1 MPCRECSDGSQGEYQ
16 TRHTPAAPLS
26 AGVGTVVGM
35 VRTTLSAAEARRVA
49 LAAQGF
55 GRPAAEEVSTRA
67 LNAAVTRLGL
77 LQIDSVNVFERS
89 HYLPLFAR
97 LGAYDKATLDRLTLR
112 QRGPYAEYWAHEAA
126 FVPRADLPLFRWRM
140 DAMRA
145 RDAGPTRIAGVERT
159 EGVRR
164 ELRDLLRAEGP
175 MPASAVE
182 HESNVRRGPWW
193 GWSDVKLGLE
203 QMFRWGEV
211 VSAGRSGFERVY
223 ALPEQVLP
231 AGALEVAPDRPAAIL
246 QLVRHATRAL
256 GVGTRA
262 DIADYYRLR
271 SDDTAAALA
280 ELTAA
285 GELVP
290 VRVEGWAERAW
301 LHADAR
307 VPRRMSADAL
317 LSPFDPVVWFRRRAE
332 RMYGFHY
339 RIEIYTPAP
348 KRVFG
353 YYVLPVLQDDRLVG
367 RIDLKSD
374 RQRGVL
380 RLRTAWQEPGE
391 RLDPDRLAETLRR
404 TAAWQGLDGVEVTDR
419 GTAAA
424 AVAAALGVPLLPH
437 ETADDAD
444 APAEAGD
451 AAPTDPADDAPTG
464 SGDAAPV

>member
-1 MPCRECSDGSQGEYQ
+1 
-16 TRHTPAAPLS
+16 
-26 AGVGTVVGM
+26 M
-35 VRTTLSAAEARRVA
+35 VRSTLSASEARRVA

-55 GRPAAEEVSTRA
+55 GRPPSDQVATRTLTA
-67 LNAAVTRLGL
+67 QIGRLGL

-97 LGAYDKATLDRLTLR
+97 LGPYDRSTLDRLTLTA
-112 QRGPYAEYWAHEAA
+112 RGPYAEYWAHEAA

-140 DAMRA
+140 DALRE
-145 RDAGPTRIAGVERT
+145 RDAGPTRIESVRRT
-159 EGVRR
+159 ETVRR
-164 ELRDLLRAEGP
+164 ELHALLRAEGP

-203 QMFRWGEV
+203 QMFRWGEA

-231 AGALEVAPDRPAAIL
+231 AGTLESAPSRSDAVL
-246 QLVRHATRAL
+246 ELVRRATRAL

-271 SDDTAAALA
+271 SDDTAAAVA

-285 GELVP
+285 GELLP
-290 VRVEGWAERAW
+290 VRVDGWGERAW
-301 LHADAR
+301 MHADAR
-307 VPRRMSADAL
+307 VPRQLSADAV

-367 RIDLKSD
+367 RTDLKSD

-380 RLRTAWQEPGE
+380 RVRTAWQEPGE
-391 RLDPDRLAETLRR
+391 HLDADRFAATLRR
-404 TAAWQGLDGVEVTDR
+404 TAAWQGLHGIEVTDR

-424 AVAAALGVPLLPH
+424 AVAAALGVPLVPH
-437 ETADDAD
+437 D
-444 APAEAGD
+444 AGD
-451 AAPTDPADDAPTG
+451 DVDTAAAPEPAA
-464 SGDAAPV
+464 

>member
-1 MPCRECSDGSQGEYQ
+1 
-16 TRHTPAAPLS
+16 
-26 AGVGTVVGM
+26 M

-55 GRPAAEEVSTRA
+55 GTAPAPAVSTRA
-67 LNAAVTRLGL
+67 LNNGFARLGL

-97 LGAYDKATLDRLTLR
+97 LGAYDRATLDRLTTTR
-112 QRGPYAEYWAHEAA
+112 RGPYLEYWAHEAA
-126 FVPRADLPLFRWRM
+126 FIPRDDLRLFRWRM
-140 DAMRA
+140 DAFRE
-145 RDAGPTRIAGVERT
+145 RDARPNRVEQVART
-159 EGVRR
+159 ERVRH
-164 ELRDLLRAEGP
+164 ELRALLRAEGP
-175 MPASAVE
+175 SPASAVE

-193 GWSDVKLGLE
+193 GWSDVKIGLE

-231 AGALEVAPDRPAAIL
+231 DRFLDDAPGRADAVRE
-246 QLVRHATRAL
+246 LVRRATRAL

-262 DIADYYRLR
+262 DIADYHRLR
-271 SDDTAAALA
+271 ADDTGRALA
-280 ELTAA
+280 ELTEA
-285 GELVP
+285 GEVVP
-290 VRVEGWAERAW
+290 VQVDGWTDRAW

-307 VPRRMSADAL
+307 VPRSMSADAV

-353 YYVLPVLQDDRLVG
+353 YYVLPVLQDDRLTG

-380 RLRTAWQEPGE
+380 RVRTAWEEPGE
-391 RLDPDRLAETLRR
+391 HLDAERLAEVLRR

-419 GTAAA
+419 GTAAGA
-424 AVAAALGVPLLPH
+424 LAGALGVASVPH
-437 ETADDAD
+437 ESADDAD
-444 APAEAGD
+444 VAEPLPD
-451 AAPTDPADDAPTG
+451 LEVT
-464 SGDAAPV
+464 V

>member
-1 MPCRECSDGSQGEYQ
+1 
-16 TRHTPAAPLS
+16 
-26 AGVGTVVGM
+26 M

-55 GRPAAEEVSTRA
+55 GQPPEDAVSTRA
-67 LNAAVTRLGL
+67 LNAGFARLGL

-97 LGAYDKATLDRLTLR
+97 LGAYDRATLDRLTMAK
-112 QRGPYAEYWAHEAA
+112 RGPYAEYWAHEAA
-126 FVPRADLPLFRWRM
+126 FIDRTDLPLFRWRM
-140 DAMRA
+140 DAL
-145 RDAGPTRIAGVERT
+145 RDKDSRPAHVASVTRT

-164 ELRDLLRAEGP
+164 ELQALLRAEGP
-175 MPASAVE
+175 MRASAVE

-203 QMFRWGEV
+203 LMFRWGDV

-231 AGALEVAPDRPAAIL
+231 AGTLETAPARSDAIRE
-246 QLVRHATRAL
+246 LVRRSARAL

-262 DIADYYRLR
+262 DVADYFRLR
-271 SDDTAAALA
+271 SDDTAAAIADLVD
-280 ELTAA
+280 A

-290 VRVEGWAERAW
+290 VDVQGWGERAW
-301 LHADAR
+301 MYADAR
-307 VPRRMSADAL
+307 VPRRMTADAV

-380 RLRTAWQEPGE
+380 RVRTAWQEPGE
-391 RLDPDRLAETLRR
+391 RLDADRLAETLRR

-424 AVAAALGVPLLPH
+424 AVAGALGVALVPH
-437 ETADDAD
+437 LAADDAE
-444 APAEAGD
+444 ATAALEPA
-451 AAPTDPADDAPTG
+451 
-464 SGDAAPV
+464 V

>member
-1 MPCRECSDGSQGEYQ
+1 
-16 TRHTPAAPLS
+16 
-26 AGVGTVVGM
+26 M

-55 GRPAAEEVSTRA
+55 GRPPSTGAPTRSVN
-67 LNAAVTRLGL
+67 LAVARLGL

-97 LGAYDKATLDRLTLR
+97 LGAYDRSTLDRLTLGR
-112 QRGPYAEYWAHEAA
+112 TGPYTEYWAHEAA
-126 FVPRADLPLFRWRM
+126 FIPRDDLRLFRWRM
-140 DAMRA
+140 DAFRE
-145 RDAGPTRIAGVERT
+145 RDAGPTRVEGVART
-159 EGVRR
+159 ESVRH
-164 ELRDLLRAEGP
+164 ELRALLRAEGP
-175 MPASAVE
+175 MRASAVE

-193 GWSDVKLGLE
+193 GWSDVKTGLE

-231 AGALEVAPDRPAAIL
+231 AGFLETAPPRAEAVRD
-246 QLVRHATRAL
+246 LVRQATRAL

-262 DIADYYRLR
+262 DVADYYRLR
-271 SDDTAAALA
+271 ADDTATAIA

-285 GELVP
+285 GELLP
-290 VRVEGWAERAW
+290 VTVEGWRERAW
-301 LHADAR
+301 LHPDAA
-307 VPRRMSADAL
+307 VPRRVRADAV

-380 RLRTAWQEPGE
+380 RVRTAWQEPGE
-391 RLDPDRLAETLRR
+391 HLDPDRLADTLRR
-404 TAAWQGLDGVEVTDR
+404 TAAWQGLDGLEVTDR

-424 AVAAALGVPLLPH
+424 PLAAALGLALVPH
-437 ETADDAD
+437 EVTDDAD
-444 APAEAGD
+444 APAPETATDGD
-451 AAPTDPADDAPTG
+451 
-464 SGDAAPV
+464 

>member
-1 MPCRECSDGSQGEYQ
+1 MPRS
-16 TRHTPAAPLS
+16 
-26 AGVGTVVGM
+26 
-35 VRTTLSAAEARRVA
+35 TLSAAEARRVA

-55 GRPAAEEVSTRA
+55 GRPTPDTVSTRTLRA
-67 LNAAVTRLGL
+67 GIGRLGL

-97 LGAYDKATLDRLTLR
+97 LGAYDRRALDRLTMTGR
-112 QRGPYAEYWAHEAA
+112 SPHVEYWAHEAA
-126 FVPRADLPLFRWRM
+126 FIPRDDLRLFRWKM
-140 DAMRA
+140 DAFRA
-145 RDAGPTRIAGVERT
+145 RDAGPTRAEGVERT
-159 EGVRR
+159 AVVRR
-164 ELRDLLRAEGP
+164 ELHALLHAEGP

-203 QMFRWGEV
+203 QMFRWGDA

-223 ALPEQVLP
+223 ALPDQVLP
-231 AGALEVAPDRPAAIL
+231 SGFLESAPGRPDAVRELVGRAA
-246 QLVRHATRAL
+246 RAL

-271 SDDTAAALA
+271 ADDTAAAIADLQD
-280 ELTAA
+280 A
-285 GELVP
+285 GVLLP
-290 VRVEGWAERAW
+290 VRVEGWREPAW

-307 VPRRMSADAL
+307 VPRAVTADAV

-353 YYVLPVLQDDRLVG
+353 YYVLPVLQDDALVG
-367 RIDLKSD
+367 RVDLKSD
-374 RQRGVL
+374 RQQGVL
-380 RLRTAWQEPGE
+380 RVRTAWQEPGTTLDPE
-391 RLDPDRLAETLRR
+391 RLADTLRR
-404 TAAWQGLDGVEVTDR
+404 VAAWQGLDAVQVTDR

-424 AVAAALGVPLLPH
+424 QVAGALGVPLVPH
-437 ETADDAD
+437 VAADDG
-444 APAEAGD
+444 PAEGSTD
-451 AAPTDPADDAPTG
+451 AAVAVDDPDPAA
-464 SGDAAPV
+464 

>member
-1 MPCRECSDGSQGEYQ
+1 
-16 TRHTPAAPLS
+16 
-26 AGVGTVVGM
+26 M
-35 VRTTLSAAEARRVA
+35 VRTTLSAAEARRLA

-55 GRPAAEEVSTRA
+55 GQPPADRVSTRSITA
-67 LNAAVTRLGL
+67 GIARLGL

-97 LGAYDKATLDRLTLR
+97 LGAYDRATLDRLTLTA
-112 QRGPYAEYWAHEAA
+112 RGPYTEYWAHEAA
-126 FVPRADLPLFRWRM
+126 FVPRDHLPLFRWRM
-140 DAMRA
+140 DAMRE
-145 RDAGPTRIAGVERT
+145 RDAGPTRIDGVRRT

-164 ELRDLLRAEGP
+164 ELRALLRAEGP

-193 GWSDVKLGLE
+193 GWSDVKTGLE

-231 AGALEVAPDRPAAIL
+231 PGTLETAPPRAAAIL
-246 QLVRHATRAL
+246 QLVRQAARSL

-262 DIADYYRLR
+262 DLADYYRLR
-271 SDDTAAALA
+271 SDDTATAIA

-301 LHADAR
+301 MHAGAR
-307 VPRRMSADAL
+307 VPRRLDADAV

-391 RLDPDRLAETLRR
+391 RLDPERLAETLRR
-404 TAAWQGLDGVEVTDR
+404 TAAWQGLDGIEVIDR

-424 AVAAALGVPLLPH
+424 SVAGALGLPLVPH
-437 ETADDAD
+437 VAADDASD
-444 APAEAGD
+444 AGGAGD
-451 AAPTDPADDAPTG
+451 GGSTEDAGDPDGASDADATADADLP
-464 SGDAAPV
+464 A

>member
-1 MPCRECSDGSQGEYQ
+1 MSAAIGSVE
-16 TRHTPAAPLS
+16 A
-26 AGVGTVVGM
+26 M

-55 GRPAAEEVSTRA
+55 GRPPADAVATRA
-67 LNAAVTRLGL
+67 LNAGFARLGL

-97 LGAYDKATLDRLTLR
+97 LGAYDKATLDRLTMTA
-112 QRGPYAEYWAHEAA
+112 RGPYTEYWAHEAA
-126 FVPRADLPLFRWRM
+126 FIDRDDLPLFRWRM
-140 DAMRA
+140 DALRE
-145 RDAGPTRIAGVERT
+145 RDARPVRVASVDRT

-164 ELRDLLRAEGP
+164 ELQALLRAQGP

-203 QMFRWGEV
+203 QMFRWGDV
-211 VSAGRSGFERVY
+211 VTAGRAGFERVY

-231 AGALEVAPDRPAAIL
+231 AGTLETAPARPAAIL
-246 QLVRHATRAL
+246 ELVRRSARAL

-262 DIADYYRLR
+262 DIADYFRLR
-271 SDDTAAALA
+271 SDDTAAAIA
-280 ELTAA
+280 DLTAA
-285 GELVP
+285 GELLP
-290 VRVEGWAERAW
+290 VQVEGWGERAW

-307 VPRRMSADAL
+307 VPRRLTADAV

-367 RIDLKSD
+367 RVDLKSD

-380 RLRTAWQEPGE
+380 RVRTAWQEPGE
-391 RLDPDRLAETLRR
+391 RLDADRLADTLRR
-404 TAAWQGLDGVEVTDR
+404 TAAWQGLDAVEVTDR

-424 AVAAALGVPLLPH
+424 AVAAALGVALVPH
-437 ETADDAD
+437 VAADDAD
-444 APAEAGD
+444 RAAEPEPA
-451 AAPTDPADDAPTG
+451 
-464 SGDAAPV
+464 V

>member
-1 MPCRECSDGSQGEYQ
+1 
-16 TRHTPAAPLS
+16 
-26 AGVGTVVGM
+26 M
-35 VRTTLSAAEARRVA
+35 VRSTLSASEARRVA

-55 GRPAAEEVSTRA
+55 GRPPSDQVATRA
-67 LNAAVTRLGL
+67 LTAQIGRLGL

-97 LGAYDKATLDRLTLR
+97 LGPYDRSVLDRLTLTA
-112 QRGPYAEYWAHEAA
+112 RGPYAEYWAHEAA
-126 FVPRADLPLFRWRM
+126 FVPRTDLPLFRWRM
-140 DAMRA
+140 DALRE
-145 RDAGPTRIAGVERT
+145 RDAGPTRIESVRRT
-159 EGVRR
+159 EAVRR
-164 ELRDLLRAEGP
+164 ELHALLRAEGP

-203 QMFRWGEV
+203 QMFRWGEA

-231 AGALEVAPDRPAAIL
+231 AGTLEDAPTRADAVL
-246 QLVRHATRAL
+246 ELVRR
-256 GVGTRA
+256 GTRA

-271 SDDTAAALA
+271 SDDTAAAVA

-285 GELVP
+285 GELLP
-290 VRVEGWAERAW
+290 VQVEGWGERAW
-301 LHADAR
+301 MHADAR
-307 VPRRMSADAL
+307 VPRQLSADAV

-367 RIDLKSD
+367 RTDLKSD

-380 RLRTAWQEPGE
+380 RVRTAWQEPGE
-391 RLDPDRLAETLRR
+391 HLDADRFAATLRR
-404 TAAWQGLDGVEVTDR
+404 TAAWQGLDGIEVTDR

-424 AVAAALGVPLLPH
+424 AVAAALGVPLVPH
-437 ETADDAD
+437 DAGDDAD
-444 APAEAGD
+444 TAAASEPA
-451 AAPTDPADDAPTG
+451 
-464 SGDAAPV
+464 V